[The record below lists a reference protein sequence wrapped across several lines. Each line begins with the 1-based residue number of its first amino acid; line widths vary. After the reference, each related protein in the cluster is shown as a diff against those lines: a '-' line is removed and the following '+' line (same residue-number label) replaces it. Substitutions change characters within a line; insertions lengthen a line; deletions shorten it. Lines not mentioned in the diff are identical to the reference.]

1 MSHTTVIEAFYQ
13 LLREKSPYVELQE
26 GVTVTPEK
34 LLRTE
39 LDPLI
44 FVATRFQNMCCGYN
58 RSGGSRRNCT
68 AEGRECKLSS
78 KGFAE
83 GACLMHYQPHV
94 DPAYH
99 GPVADLMRYPTSMQW
114 VSDCRLRLLA
124 APIQFDS
131 PLPALQAVVRYLVHR
146 FGVERVKEVIP
157 SRPVDP
163 NPL

>member
-1 MSHTTVIEAFYQ
+1 MSHTTVIEAYYQ
-13 LLREKSPYVELQE
+13 LLREKSPYVELPE
-26 GVTVTPEK
+26 GVTVTPDK
-34 LLRTE
+34 FIRTE

-44 FVATRFQNMCCGYN
+44 FIATRFQNMCCGYG
-58 RSGGSRRNCT
+58 RSGMARRRCAAMGS
-68 AEGRECKLSS
+68 ECKLSS
-78 KGFAE
+78 SGFMDAV
-83 GACLMHYQPHV
+83 CMMHCRPDI
-94 DPAYH
+94 DPANQD
-99 GPVADLMRYPTSMQW
+99 PIASLVRYPTRTQW
-114 VSDCRLRLLA
+114 ASDCRMRLLA